1 MVRKRLFFDIETS
14 FNVGIFWRSG
24 YNLTINPGDIIHERA
39 IICICYKWESEDDV
53 QFLTWDKKQSDKAMI
68 KAFLKVMAQATEIV
82 AHNGDRFDL
91 KWIRTRALL
100 HGVDVMPSPKTIDTL
115 KWARK
120 YFNFNSNKLDYIAK
134 YLGVGQKM
142 DTGGLDLWKDIV
154 FKKDQQA
161 MNKMVGRSGYNL
173 TINPGDII
181 HERAIICICY
191 KWESEDDVQFLTWD
205 KKQSDKAMIKAFLK
219 VMAQADEIVAHNG
232 DKFDLKWLRTRALL
246 HGIDVMPSPKTIDT
260 LKWARKYF
268 NFNSNKLD
276 YIAKYLG
283 VGQKMDT
290 GGLDLWKDIVFKK
303 DQEAMNKMVA
313 YCKMDVTVLEAV
325 FNKLNSYTTPSTHY
339 AVMDGDEKYCC
350 PECTNYNVRH
360 NKQVVTAA
368 GTVHYW
374 MRCND
379 CKKHFKIN
387 NKTYIEFLKFKYKH

>member
-1 MVRKRLFFDIETS
+1 MVRKRLFYDIETS
-14 FNVGIFWRSG
+14 FNVSVCWRAG

-39 IICICYKWESEDDV
+39 IICICYKWESEQDV

-68 KAFLKVMAQATEIV
+68 KAFLKVMAQADEIV

-115 KWARK
+115 KWAKR

-161 MNKMVGRSGYNL
+161 MDKMV
-173 TINPGDII
+173 D
-181 HERAIICICY
+181 
-191 KWESEDDVQFLTWD
+191 
-205 KKQSDKAMIKAFLK
+205 
-219 VMAQADEIVAHNG
+219 
-232 DKFDLKWLRTRALL
+232 
-246 HGIDVMPSPKTIDT
+246 
-260 LKWARKYF
+260 
-268 NFNSNKLD
+268 
-276 YIAKYLG
+276 
-283 VGQKMDT
+283 
-290 GGLDLWKDIVFKK
+290 
-303 DQEAMNKMVA
+303 

-350 PECTNYNVRH
+350 PECTNYNVRY
-360 NKQVVTAA
+360 NKQVVTAG
-368 GTVHYW
+368 GTIHHW
-374 MRCND
+374 MLCND
-379 CKKHFKIN
+379 CRKHFKIN
-387 NKTYIEFLKFKYKH
+387 NKTYTEYLKFKYKH